1 MHDMFT
7 RLLQPNVNK
16 MIKQSIYTFILFS
29 LLFLT
34 SCISN
39 KKTSLEAFN
48 QDIYTPEYA
57 AGFKILG
64 STNVQSTLIQVFN
77 PWQGSK
83 EVEMSY
89 FISRNGEQ
97 APTGFTGPT
106 IPAGAKRI
114 VCMSSSYIAM
124 LDALGQVNRIV
135 AVSGIDYV
143 SNPYI
148 LAHKDSIKDM
158 GPEMNYELL
167 LGLKPDI
174 VLLYGIGDAQTA
186 ITDKLKELSIPYIYM
201 GEYLEESPLG
211 KAEWMVV
218 LSELT
223 DSREKGIE
231 IFSEI
236 PKRYLSLKALTES
249 VGQCPTVM
257 FNMPWND
264 SWVMPSTKSYM
275 AQLVADAG
283 AEYIYKEN
291 SSNSSTP
298 IGLETAYGLI
308 QKADYWIN
316 VGSATSLDELKTVN
330 LKFADAK
337 AVRERTVYNNN
348 LRLTPT
354 GGNDYWE
361 SAVVHPDMV
370 LRDLIHIFH
379 PELVPDSLYYY
390 RHLE

>member
-1 MHDMFT
+1 MFT
-7 RLLQPNVNK
+7 RQLQLNVNK
-16 MIKQSIYTFILFS
+16 MIKQSISAFILAS
-29 LLFLT
+29 LLLLV
-34 SCISN
+34 SCVSN

-57 AGFKILG
+57 SGFKILG
-64 STNVQSTLIQVFN
+64 ADNVQSTLIQVFN
-77 PWQGSK
+77 PWQGAK
-83 EVEMSY
+83 DVEMSY

-97 APTGFTGPT
+97 APAGFTGPT
-106 IPAGAKRI
+106 IPAGAKQI

-124 LDALGQVNRIV
+124 LDALGQADRIV

-148 LAHKDSIKDM
+148 IAHKDSIKDM

-167 LGLKPDI
+167 LGLKPDV

-186 ITDKLKELSIPYIYM
+186 VTDKLKELSIPYMYV

-211 KAEWMVV
+211 KAEWMVA

-236 PKRYLSLKALTES
+236 PKRYQTLKDLTAS
-249 VGQCPTVM
+249 VEQRPTVM
-257 FNMPWND
+257 FNTPWND
-264 SWVMPSTKSYM
+264 SWIMPSTKSYM
-275 AQLVADAG
+275 AQLVNDAG
-283 AEYIYKEN
+283 ADYIYKEN
-291 SSNSSTP
+291 TSNSSAP

-316 VGSATSLDELKTVN
+316 VGMASTLDELKSMN
-330 LKFADAK
+330 PKFADAK
-337 AVRERTVYNNN
+337 SVRDKTVYNNN
-348 LRLTPT
+348 LRMTAT

-361 SAVVHPDMV
+361 SAVVRPDVV

-379 PELVPDSLYYY
+379 PELVSDSTYYY

>member
-1 MHDMFT
+1 MKIKPIIST
-7 RLLQPNVNK
+7 ITLLC
-16 MIKQSIYTFILFS
+16 
-29 LLFLT
+29 LLFLA

-48 QDIYTPEYA
+48 QDVYTPEYSS
-57 AGFKILG
+57 GFKILG
-64 STNVQSTLIQVFN
+64 ADNAQSTLIQVFN
-77 PWQGSK
+77 PWQGAK

-89 FISRNGEQ
+89 FVSRNGEQ
-97 APTGFTGPT
+97 APTEFTGPT
-106 IPAGAKRI
+106 IAAGAKRI

-124 LDALGQVNRIV
+124 LDALGQVDRIV
-135 AVSGIDYV
+135 AVSGINYV

-167 LGLKPDI
+167 LGLKPDV

-186 ITDKLKELSIPYIYM
+186 VTDKLKELAIPYMYV

-211 KAEWMVV
+211 KAEWMVA

-236 PKRYLSLKALTES
+236 PKRYQALKALTAS
-249 VGQCPTVM
+249 VEQRPTVM
-257 FNMPWND
+257 FNTPWND
-264 SWVMPSTKSYM
+264 SWIMPSTKSYM
-275 AQLVADAG
+275 AQLVNDAG
-283 AEYIYKEN
+283 ADYIYKEN
-291 SSNSSTP
+291 TSNSSAP

-316 VGSATSLDELKTVN
+316 VGMASSLDELKAVN
-330 LKFADAK
+330 PKFTDAK
-337 AVRERTVYNNN
+337 SVREKTAYNNN
-348 LRLTPT
+348 LRLTAT

-361 SAVVHPDMV
+361 SAVVRPDVV

-379 PELVPDSLYYY
+379 PELVSDSLYYY

>member
-1 MHDMFT
+1 MFT
-7 RLLQPNVNK
+7 RQLQLNVNK
-16 MIKQSIYTFILFS
+16 MIKQSISAFILDS
-29 LLFLT
+29 LLLLV
-34 SCISN
+34 SCVSN

-57 AGFKILG
+57 SGFKILG
-64 STNVQSTLIQVFN
+64 AENVQSTLIQVFN
-77 PWQGSK
+77 PWQGAK
-83 EVEMSY
+83 DVEMSY

-97 APTGFTGPT
+97 APAGFTGPT
-106 IPAGAKRI
+106 IPAGAKQI

-124 LDALGQVNRIV
+124 LDALGQADRIV

-148 LAHKDSIKDM
+148 IAHKDSIKDM

-167 LGLKPDI
+167 LGLKPDV

-186 ITDKLKELSIPYIYM
+186 VTDKLKELSIPYMYV

-211 KAEWMVV
+211 KAEWMVA

-236 PKRYLSLKALTES
+236 PKRYQTLKDLTAS
-249 VGQCPTVM
+249 VEQRPTVM
-257 FNMPWND
+257 FNTPWND
-264 SWVMPSTKSYM
+264 SWIMPSTKSYM
-275 AQLVADAG
+275 AQLVNDAG
-283 AEYIYKEN
+283 ADYIYKEN
-291 SSNSSTP
+291 TSNSSAP

-316 VGSATSLDELKTVN
+316 VGMASTLDELKAVN
-330 LKFADAK
+330 PKFTDAK
-337 AVRERTVYNNN
+337 SVREKTAYNNN
-348 LRLTPT
+348 LRLTAT
-354 GGNDYWE
+354 GGNEYWE
-361 SAVVHPDMV
+361 SAVVRPDIV

-379 PELVPDSLYYY
+379 PELVSDSLYYY

>member
-29 LLFLT
+29 LLFLA

-77 PWQGSK
+77 PWQGAK

-291 SSNSSTP
+291 SSNSSTS

-330 LKFADAK
+330 PKFADAK

-361 SAVVHPDMV
+361 SAVIRPDVV

>member
-1 MHDMFT
+1 MFT
-7 RLLQPNVNK
+7 RQLQLNVNK
-16 MIKQSIYTFILFS
+16 MIKQSISAFILAS
-29 LLFLT
+29 LLLLA
-34 SCISN
+34 SCVSN

-57 AGFKILG
+57 SGFKILG
-64 STNVQSTLIQVFN
+64 ADNVQSTLIQVFN
-77 PWQGSK
+77 PWQGAK
-83 EVEMSY
+83 DVEMSY

-97 APTGFTGPT
+97 APAGFTGPT
-106 IPAGAKRI
+106 IPAGAKQI

-124 LDALGQVNRIV
+124 LDALGQVDRIV

-148 LAHKDSIKDM
+148 IAHKDSIKDM

-167 LGLKPDI
+167 LGLKPDV

-186 ITDKLKELSIPYIYM
+186 VTDKLKELSIPYMYV

-211 KAEWMVV
+211 KAEWMVA

-236 PKRYLSLKALTES
+236 PKRYQTLKDLTAS
-249 VGQCPTVM
+249 VEQRPTVM
-257 FNMPWND
+257 FNTPWND
-264 SWVMPSTKSYM
+264 SWIMPSTKSYM
-275 AQLVADAG
+275 AQLVNDAG
-283 AEYIYKEN
+283 ADYIYKEN
-291 SSNSSTP
+291 TSNSSAP

-316 VGSATSLDELKTVN
+316 VDMASTLDELKAVN
-330 LKFADAK
+330 PKFTDAK
-337 AVRERTVYNNN
+337 SVREKTAYNNN
-348 LRLTPT
+348 LRLTAT

-361 SAVVHPDMV
+361 SAVVRPDIV

-379 PELVPDSLYYY
+379 PELVSDSLYYY